1 MIYIVP
7 GLIKIK
13 CEQRSCYITSILLY
27 LVNNEFFISSWREN
41 ILVLTYSILEKYK
54 YLSVS
59 YSHKL
64 KTMDFYLLIY
74 YLIYC
79 LNIPLN

>member
-1 MIYIVP
+1 MIYIVL

-13 CEQRSCYITSILLY
+13 CEQGSCYITSILLY
-27 LVNNEFFISSWREN
+27 LVKMNFSWREN

-74 YLIYC
+74 LIYYLI
-79 LNIPLN
+79 